1 VGTPSAS
8 TVLIVDDEVSIVE
21 ALAEIL
27 TWEGFSVVTAGN
39 GRLALEQLAKAPAD
53 VVLMD
58 LMMPVMGGVEAAQAI
73 KANPETAGIPVVIM
87 TAGPVP
93 DGVDGSLA
101 VHKPFE
107 LAALLRVLRRALE
120 RSGSAASR

>member
-1 VGTPSAS
+1 VGTPGAR

-27 TWEGFSVVTAGN
+27 SWEGFSIVTAGN
-39 GRLALEQLAKAPAD
+39 GRVALEQLGKARAD

-58 LMMPVMGGVEAAQAI
+58 VMMPVMGGIEAARAM
-73 KANPETAGIPVVIM
+73 KADPRTAEIPVVIM

-101 VHKPFE
+101 LRKPFE
-107 LAALLRVLRRALE
+107 LAGLLRVIRRALE
-120 RSGSAASR
+120 PPREASSR

>member
-1 VGTPSAS
+1 MGTPGAR

-27 TWEGFSVVTAGN
+27 SWEGFSIVTAGN
-39 GRLALEQLAKAPAD
+39 GRMALEQLAKARAD

-58 LMMPVMGGVEAAQAI
+58 VMMPVMGGVEAARAL
-73 KANPETAGIPVVIM
+73 KADPRTADIPVVIM

-101 VHKPFE
+101 IRKPFE
-107 LAALLRVLRRALE
+107 LAALLRVIRRALE
-120 RSGSAASR
+120 RPNAAG

>member
-1 VGTPSAS
+1 VGTPGAR

-27 TWEGFSVVTAGN
+27 SWEGFSIATAGN
-39 GRLALEQLAKAPAD
+39 GRAALDHLSRTRAD

-58 LMMPVMGGVEAAQAI
+58 VMMPVMGGVEAARAM
-73 KANPETAGIPVVIM
+73 KADPRTAEIPVVIM

-101 VHKPFE
+101 IRKPFE
-107 LAALLRVLRRALE
+107 LAALLRVIRRALE
-120 RSGSAASR
+120 RPPAAT

>member
-1 VGTPSAS
+1 
-8 TVLIVDDEVSIVE
+8 VLIVDDEVSIVE

-27 TWEGFSVVTAGN
+27 SWEGFSIATAGN
-39 GRLALEQLAKAPAD
+39 GRAALDHLSRTRAD

-58 LMMPVMGGVEAAQAI
+58 VMMPVMGGVEAARAM
-73 KANPETAGIPVVIM
+73 KADPRTAEIPVVIM

-101 VHKPFE
+101 IRKPFE
-107 LAALLRVLRRALE
+107 LAALLRVIRRALE
-120 RSGSAASR
+120 RPPAAT

>member
-1 VGTPSAS
+1 VDTPGARI
-8 TVLIVDDEVSIVE
+8 VLIVDDEVSIVE

-27 TWEGFSVVTAGN
+27 AWEGFSVHTAGN
-39 GRLALEQLAKAPAD
+39 GELALEQLARARPD

-58 LMMPVMGGVEAAQAI
+58 VMMPVMGGIEAAQAI
-73 KANPETAGIPVVIM
+73 KSNPQTADIPIVIM

-101 VHKPFE
+101 VRKPFE
-107 LAALLRVLRRALE
+107 LAALLRVIRRALE
-120 RSGSAASR
+120 PSRGVA

>member
-1 VGTPSAS
+1 VAAPGAR

-27 TWEGFSVVTAGN
+27 AWEGFSVLTAGN
-39 GRLALEQLAKAPAD
+39 GEVALEQLARARAD

-58 LMMPVMGGVEAAQAI
+58 VMMPVMGGVEAARAI
-73 KANPETAGIPVVIM
+73 QANPQTADIPIVIM

-101 VHKPFE
+101 VRKPFE

-120 RSGSAASR
+120 RGPGGG

>member
-1 VGTPSAS
+1 VDTPGAR

-27 TWEGFSVVTAGN
+27 AWEGFSVLTAGN
-39 GRLALEQLAKAPAD
+39 GELALEQLARARPD

-58 LMMPVMGGVEAAQAI
+58 VMMPVMGGIEAARAI
-73 KANPETAGIPVVIM
+73 KANPQTADVPIVIM
-87 TAGPVP
+87 TAGPIP

-101 VHKPFE
+101 VRKPFE
-107 LAALLRVLRRALE
+107 LAALLRVIRRALE
-120 RSGSAASR
+120 PSRGVA

>member
-1 VGTPSAS
+1 MATPGAR

-27 TWEGFSVVTAGN
+27 AWEGFSVVTAAN
-39 GRLALEQLAKAPAD
+39 GQLALEQLARVPAD
-53 VVLMD
+53 VVLID
-58 LMMPVMGGVEAAQAI
+58 VMMPVMDGVEAARAI
-73 KANPETAGIPVVIM
+73 RSNPKTAAIPIVVM

-93 DGVDGSLA
+93 EGIDGSLA
-101 VHKPFE
+101 VRKPFE

-120 RSGSAASR
+120 RR

>member
-1 VGTPSAS
+1 VGTPGAK

-27 TWEGFSVVTAGN
+27 SWEGFSVATAGN
-39 GRLALEQLAKAPAD
+39 GRVALDHLSRSRAD

-58 LMMPVMGGVEAAQAI
+58 VMMPVMGGIEAARAM
-73 KANPETAGIPVVIM
+73 KADPRTAEIPVVIM

-101 VHKPFE
+101 IRKPFE
-107 LAALLRVLRRALE
+107 LAALLRVIRRALE
-120 RSGSAASR
+120 RPRTAT

>member
-1 VGTPSAS
+1 MGTPDAR

-21 ALAEIL
+21 ALSEIL

-39 GRLALEQLAKAPAD
+39 GQLALEQLAKAPVD

-58 LMMPVMGGVEAAQAI
+58 VMMPVLGGAEAAEAI
-73 KANPETAGIPVVIM
+73 RANPQTAGIPIVIM
-87 TAGPVP
+87 TAGPLP

-101 VHKPFE
+101 VRKPFE
-107 LAALLRVLRRALE
+107 LAALLRVIRRALE
-120 RSGSAASR
+120 RSRSAASR